1 MCGGWSI
8 GKDVMSRFYIER
20 NAKACDEFML
30 NYYEDLFSI
39 RESEKPTPTP
49 AITLTQGGKSA

>member
-30 NYYEDLFSI
+30 EYYRDLFGSK
-39 RESEKPTPTP
+39 ESKEPSAPVIALSK
-49 AITLTQGGKSA
+49 GGKSA